1 MKRSNYNKEIHV
13 TNTGIRIYPFFRN
26 QTCQSLEIYNSI
38 YDPIAHKRVEKT
50 GFIKDRVYYTYPY
63 SINKLKTMLPDYR
76 VIYDPEIYPYSAEE
90 FYFNSDIRFTE
101 LQEATIR
108 EIHKYDYKPRIFVNL
123 QTGRGKTF
131 IGIEMIRESHQKGFI
146 ICYRSEILRQ
156 WMESLESHTNI
167 DMKRVKLLHG
177 YKDIDKFF
185 ENPKEVYQYDI
196 YLTTPALLLSFA
208 KRYGWNK
215 VGEFIKLLHIGVKI
229 VDEAHRNIPNTIMI
243 DAVTNVKKSYYL
255 SADFNQASEEEAK
268 KFYNVFRG
276 VPVINPIGMKFQD
289 DTIKLDYVKVVLLDY
304 DSHPSEMDELSCY
317 GRRGFERFN
326 YMRYQYDKGSIFKCI
341 DTVLN
346 TVTPQLGEYRLLI
359 LTSLVE
365 HTEMLYKYVL
375 TRVDPSIKVGMYYG
389 ELSPEK
395 KKDTKENAQIII
407 ATYSSFS
414 VGMDA
419 KNIQYVLSMDQID
432 LITDNQS
439 AGRARPIPGRYAF
452 YFICT
457 DYGFGRSV
465 KQRQKRIDYLKSTKA
480 AGFYQ
485 IKLF

>member
-1 MKRSNYNKEIHV
+1 MSRSKYTKEIHV
-13 TNTGIRIYPFFRN
+13 TNTGIRIIPFYRN
-26 QTCQSLEIYNSI
+26 RTCPSLELNNSI
-38 YDPIAHKRVEKT
+38 YDPVSHRRIEKT
-50 GFIKDRVYYTYPY
+50 GFVKNYIYYTYPY
-63 SINKLKTMLPDYR
+63 SIEKLQAMLPEYK
-76 VIYDPEIYPYSAEE
+76 VVYEPEIYPYSSEE
-90 FYFNSDIRFTE
+90 FSFNRGIEFTE
-101 LQEATIR
+101 LQKATID
-108 EIHKYDYKPRIFVNL
+108 EIHKFYYKPRIFVNL

-156 WMESLESHTNI
+156 WMESLETHTNI
-167 DMKRVKLLHG
+167 NMKRVKLLHG

-185 ENPKEVYQYDI
+185 SNDYSPYDFDI
-196 YLTTPALLLSFA
+196 YLTTPALLLSYA
-208 KRYGWNK
+208 KKYSWEK
-215 VGEFIKLLHIGVKI
+215 VGEFIKMLHIGVKI

-243 DAVTNVKKSYYL
+243 DSVTNVKKSFYL
-255 SADFNQASEEEAK
+255 SADFNQANETEAK

-276 VPVINPIGMKFQD
+276 VPVINPIGMEFD
-289 DTIKLDYVKVVLLDY
+289 DKTIMLDYVKVVLLDY
-304 DSHPSEMDELSCY
+304 DSSPNEVEELMCY
-317 GRRGFERFN
+317 GKRGFERFN
-326 YMRYQYDKGSIFKCI
+326 YMRYQYDKGKIFKCV
-341 DTVLN
+341 DTVLD
-346 TVTPQLGEYRLLI
+346 TVVPKLGDYRLLI

-365 HTEMLYKYVL
+365 HTELLYKYVRD
-375 TRVDPSIKVGMYYG
+375 RVDSSIKVGMYYG
-389 ELSPEK
+389 ELSSDI

-419 KNIQYVLSMDQID
+419 KDIQYVLSMDQID

-465 KQRQKRIDYLKSTKA
+465 KQRQKRINYLKSTKA